1 MRAKERTRGKQ
12 NSKGKLGGG
21 EREGGVGEKERNRS
35 QSILNI
41 LTELLL
47 RKKKGKQWRNLIG

>member
-1 MRAKERTRGKQ
+1 MRAKERALGKQ
-12 NSKGKLGGG
+12 NSKEKWGGG
-21 EREGGVGEKERNRS
+21 EREGGVGEEERNRS

-47 RKKKGKQWRNLIG
+47 PKTGKQ